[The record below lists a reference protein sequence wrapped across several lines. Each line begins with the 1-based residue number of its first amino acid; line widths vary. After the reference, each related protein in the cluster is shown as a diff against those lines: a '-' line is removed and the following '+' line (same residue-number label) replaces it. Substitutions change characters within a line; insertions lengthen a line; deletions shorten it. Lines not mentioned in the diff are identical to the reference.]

1 MWEVGWGFYF
11 KYTPNAPKSDGTPG
25 AELEKML
32 TVSEDCTSLNDFLKC
47 FALPQSLMQTEEG
60 LSEAVRLVSDNI
72 RSQGVVYAEIRFAP
86 QLHTQ
91 KGMTQEDAVMA
102 ALKGL
107 KKTDLNQRLSHLLKT

>member
-1 MWEVGWGFYF
+1 MSRCSCSGCGAGRVPAADKYIDLHLHLDGAVTVDIARRLAEVQGIEL
-11 KYTPNAPKSDGTPG
+11 PQDD

-72 RSQGVVYAEIRFAP
+72 RSQNSPR
-86 QLHTQ
+86 
-91 KGMTQEDAVMA
+91 
-102 ALKGL
+102 
-107 KKTDLNQRLSHLLKT
+107 